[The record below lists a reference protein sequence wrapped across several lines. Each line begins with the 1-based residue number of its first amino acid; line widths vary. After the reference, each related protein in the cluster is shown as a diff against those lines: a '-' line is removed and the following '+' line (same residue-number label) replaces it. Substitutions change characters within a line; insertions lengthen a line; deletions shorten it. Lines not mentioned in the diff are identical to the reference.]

1 MKRLSDQSA
10 FIGTATDQASYWE
23 QDVFLAS
30 GSGPE
35 KRLIRAQNPQVYPFR
50 NNPEKAFCFFNPM
63 EVAYGL
69 RTAQCV
75 VVV

>member
-10 FIGTATDQASYWE
+10 FIGTATDQASSWE

-35 KRLIRAQNPQVYPFR
+35 KRLIRAQNPQ
-50 NNPEKAFCFFNPM
+50 A
-63 EVAYGL
+63 
-69 RTAQCV
+69 
-75 VVV
+75 